1 MTILKAQFPTGTGFL
16 ERFLPELANGGIF
29 FPTRRLLAIG
39 EQVAVAIRLGRRRS
53 PTLIR
58 GKVVWRRP
66 GKHSTKIKAGI
77 GIEFLETEAQSRD
90 YLLGVARGDAEEMVA
105 RRHQRLPVE
114 LPVMWQVQGVLQD
127 KAGILRDIGRGGA
140 FEKTEERLPSESD
153 IVLMVSPPR
162 APRWRCRS
170 PPASAG
176 RGHTGGQNGFGVEW
190 KSRDAGGN
198 RRIKSSSAASKPGRA
213 RRFVESGDVGRCA
226 PLGPRAR
233 LASGWRTLDPH
244 RGT

>member
-77 GIEFLETEAQSRD
+77 GIEFLDSEAQSRD

-140 FEKTEERLPSESD
+140 FVRTEEALPSEPD
-153 IVLMVSPPR
+153 IVLMVSPPG
-162 APRWRCRS
+162 AEVAMPL
-170 PPASAG
+170 SA
-176 RGHTGGQNGFGVEW
+176 RVCWKGHTGGQNGFGVEW

-198 RRIKSSSAASKPGRA
+198 RRIKELVRRIEAQGAPA
-213 RRFVESGDVGRCA
+213 RFV
-226 PLGPRAR
+226 
-233 LASGWRTLDPH
+233 
-244 RGT
+244 